1 MPSSSLDLVTST
13 NKPETHDDNRYEIVI
28 FYTCKLQ
35 FRLENKLFWIHNLF
49 ELESNFKIQLIMSF
63 FLATNLLQEVH

>member
-35 FRLENKLFWIHNLF
+35 FRLEKKLFWVHNLF
-49 ELESNFKIQLIMSF
+49 ELDSKSN
-63 FLATNLLQEVH
+63 